1 MKKISFVLSGV
12 ILAVLLCVSFATGVF
27 AAEDGCEIASVTLN
41 KSKAELTLEIKL
53 PKDYVKENKSE
64 TLYLFELAP
73 YQSAD
78 DINTLEP
85 VKSFKIGNK
94 ITSKL
99 SFYNGNVTRLY
110 SGFVV
115 AIQNDDSSYTALT
128 NTKYIDNPEA
138 LAENTESYP
147 TKSSKKGLG
156 LQMFSDAQQLGVM
169 HTVVNVAI
177 NEYML
182 GENSDNAQS
191 FIYNGRTFYI
201 NKNKLRVLDHTV
213 KTYTDA
219 GINVYF
225 NIILSAPKA
234 EDHENIKSLYCEG
247 ISADAK
253 RFALNTENENAMHF
267 FRAFMDYI
275 TARYTQAD
283 HAYGFVPGIILGYE
297 VNSNR
302 VWNNA
307 GPTDL
312 ESYVS
317 SYCTA
322 FRIAYTAM
330 TSHYSEGRVYI
341 SLANNFSV
349 AEGDTAAVPG
359 SLCDYP
365 AKDFLDLFAETIKAS
380 GDIPWGLSINPY
392 ASDTS
397 LTDYWND
404 TQASDSFETPYITMK
419 NINTLTRYMNEERL
433 LYNSEPRSII
443 IGEFGVS
450 GDPGT
455 DNSMTMQAAAYA
467 LAYYTADQNED
478 IDAFIYHG
486 HVDHSGEARYYG
498 LWTNKEGSVSEPAAK
513 KPIYNVFSLIDTEQS
528 EAVTA
533 FVKQTVGDNAFNAVM
548 SDNVKYKIFNKR
560 TLLSSEGVEASDF
573 AKGYTEKTL
582 FDLTVGDDEGF
593 YPTDGINYLEL
604 RPTESGDKTALYAL
618 MNGTPTEYKGIGN
631 TIADGAFDKA
641 QYITVRMMVNA
652 PSSLNSLDVM
662 VRLQSMGDAEND
674 TVVFVGE
681 ASIKPNEWQ
690 EVSFKIKDL
699 VSAAD
704 GDVDLIKLWVKT
716 PDSAPEEGE
725 YGIWLESVVIHTKNG
740 MGFFGWFF
748 TILLILLLLAV
759 AAYGVLYLRAQY
771 IRKQRRLA
779 AERRRREMLRRGQ
792 MMQTQQTQNI
802 KPPQSRPSRRPGD
815 TQDFD
820 NRNI

>member
-1 MKKISFVLSGV
+1 MKMIGFSIKKISFVLMGV
-12 ILAVLLCVSFATGVF
+12 VLAALFCVSFATGAL
-27 AAEDGCEIASVTLN
+27 AAEEGCEIASVTLN
-41 KSKAELTLEIKL
+41 KSKAELTFEIRL
-53 PKDYVKENKSE
+53 PKDYVKTNKSE

-73 YQSAD
+73 YQSID

-85 VKSFKIGNK
+85 VKSFKIDDK
-94 ITSKL
+94 ITQKL

-115 AIQNDDSSYTALT
+115 ALQNDDSSYTALT
-128 NTKYIDNPEA
+128 SAKYIDNPDA
-138 LAENTESYP
+138 LAENTEAYP

-156 LQMFSDAQQLGVM
+156 LQVFSDAQQLGVM

-201 NKNKLRVLDHTV
+201 NKNKLKVLDHTV

-225 NIILSAPKA
+225 NIILSAPRA

-275 TARYTQAD
+275 TARYTQAN

-317 SYCTA
+317 SYCAA

-330 TSHYSEGRVYI
+330 TSHYSNGRVYI

-349 AEGDTAAVPG
+349 AEGDNAAVPG

-365 AKDFLDLFAETIKAS
+365 AKDFLDLFAEKIKAT

-404 TQASDSFETPYITMK
+404 TQATDSFETPYITMK
-419 NINTLTRYMNEERL
+419 NINTLTRYMNEEQL
-433 LYNSEPRSII
+433 LYNSQPRSIM

-455 DNSMTMQAAAYA
+455 DNSMTLQAAAYA

-533 FVKQTVGDNAFNAVM
+533 FVKQTVGDSVFDGVM
-548 SDNVKYKIFNKR
+548 GGNVKYKIFNKR
-560 TLLSSEGVEASDF
+560 TLLASESVEASEF
-573 AKGYTEKTL
+573 QKGYTAKTL
-582 FDLTVGDDEGF
+582 FDLTGGDDEGF

-604 RPTESGDKTALYAL
+604 RPNESGDTSVLYAL
-618 MNGTPTEYKGIGN
+618 ISGTPTEYKGIGN
-631 TIADGAFDKA
+631 KIQDGDFNKA
-641 QYITVRMMVNA
+641 QYITVRMMITA
-652 PSSLNSLDVM
+652 PDTVNSLDLM
-662 VRLQSMGDAEND
+662 LRLQSTGDAKAD
-674 TVVFVGE
+674 TVVYTGE
-681 ASIKPNEWQ
+681 ASVKPNEWQ

-699 VSAAD
+699 VSQSD

-716 PDSAPEEGE
+716 ADGVSDEGE
-725 YGIWLESVVIHTKNG
+725 YGIWLESVVVHTKNG

-748 TILLILLLLAV
+748 TILLVLLLLAV
-759 AAYGVLYLRAQY
+759 LAYGVLYLRAQY

-779 AERRRREMLRRGQ
+779 AERRRREMLLRGQ
-792 MMQTQQTQNI
+792 TMQTNGIQ
-802 KPPQSRPSRRPGD
+802 RM
-815 TQDFD
+815 
-820 NRNI
+820 